1 MRGLLTVLCLALALP
16 ASARSHVV
24 APAEVEARVLAAEAA
39 RARDLATVNDALS
52 SPEVAWVAREA
63 GIDVER
69 LRGAIPALTS
79 DELED
84 LAARARALELD
95 PAAGAGK
102 MTYLLVG
109 AALLLVIIVIAAS
122 GGGSGGY

>member
-1 MRGLLTVLCLALALP
+1 MRSFLTVLCLALALP

-24 APAEVEARVLAAEAA
+24 APAEVEARVLAAKAA
-39 RARDLATVNDALS
+39 RARDIATVMDVLS
-52 SPEVAWVAREA
+52 SPELAWVAREA
-63 GIDVER
+63 DIDVER

-102 MTYLLVG
+102 TTYLIVG

-122 GGGSGGY
+122 SGGSGY

>member
-1 MRGLLTVLCLALALP
+1 MRSFLTVLCLALALP

-24 APAEVEARVLAAEAA
+24 APADIEARLLEAKAA
-39 RARDLATVNDALS
+39 RARGIATVMDVLS

-63 GIDVER
+63 HIDVER

-79 DELED
+79 NELED
-84 LAARARALELD
+84 LAARALELD

-102 MTYLLVG
+102 TTYLIVG
-109 AALLLVIIVIAAS
+109 AAIVVLIIVIAAS
-122 GGGSGGY
+122 SGGSGY